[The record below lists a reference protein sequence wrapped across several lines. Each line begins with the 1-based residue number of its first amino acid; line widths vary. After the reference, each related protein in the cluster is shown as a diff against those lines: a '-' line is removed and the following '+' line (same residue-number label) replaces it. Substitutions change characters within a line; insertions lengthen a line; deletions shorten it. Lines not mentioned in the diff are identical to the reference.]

1 MNQGDV
7 SVTKM
12 DSCDALT
19 AEQVASYLRRNPDFF
34 ALQPDVLKALAP
46 PERWNEDAGGT
57 VVDIRQFIVE
67 GLREQMDGL
76 RDCATEVIETSRSN
90 MAYQQKTHAA
100 VLKLLNASS
109 LKQLVEVI
117 NNDLPSVLDVDVVAL
132 ALEQTASMDCESLKV
147 APLVPG
153 EVDYVLGAGQDVLLL
168 ADLGDEAQVFGAD
181 AEHFRSAAFARVDP
195 GPISPSGVLAMGSCL
210 EGTFHPSQGTELF
223 AFLASV
229 VGFCIHR
236 CYESPA

>member
-1 MNQGDV
+1 
-7 SVTKM
+7 VTKI

-34 ALQPDVLKALAP
+34 ELQPDVLTDLAP
-46 PERWNEDAGGT
+46 PERWNGESGDT
-57 VVDIRQFIVE
+57 VVDLQQFIVE

-90 MAYQQKTHAA
+90 MAYQQKTHSA
-100 VLKLLNASS
+100 VLQLLNADS
-109 LKQLVEVI
+109 LQQLLEVI
-117 NNDLPSVLDVDVVAL
+117 NDGLPGILDVDIVAL
-132 ALEQTASMDCESLKV
+132 ALEQTGSIDCDSLNV
-147 APLVPG
+147 APLAPG
-153 EVDYVLGAGQDVLLL
+153 EVDYLLGAGQDVLLL
-168 ADLGDEAQVFGAD
+168 ADLGDEGHIFGS
-181 AEHFRSAAFARVDP
+181 ESEQFRSAAFARLDP
-195 GPISPSGVLAMGSCL
+195 GPLAPSGALAMGSCL

-236 CYESPA
+236 CYERPT

>member
-1 MNQGDV
+1 M
-7 SVTKM
+7 TKI

-34 ALQPDVLKALAP
+34 ALQPEVLTALEP
-46 PERWNEDAGGT
+46 SVRWTGDT
-57 VVDIRQFIVE
+57 VVDIRQFILE

-100 VLKLLNASS
+100 VLKLLRANS
-109 LKQLVEVI
+109 LEQLVAVI
-117 NNDLPSVLDVDVVAL
+117 SSELPSLLEVDVVAL
-132 ALEQTASMDCESLKV
+132 ALEQISSADCGALNV

-153 EVDYVLGAGQDVLLL
+153 EVDYILGAGQDVFLL
-168 ADLGDEAQVFGAD
+168 ANLVDEAQIFGNSS
-181 AEHFRSAAFARVDP
+181 EKLRSAAFARLDP
-195 GPISPSGVLAMGSCL
+195 RPVAPSGVLALGAFQ
-210 EGTFHPSQGTELF
+210 EGFFHPSQGTELF

-236 CYESPA
+236 SYETLT

>member
-1 MNQGDV
+1 M
-7 SVTKM
+7 TKI

-19 AEQVASYLRRNPDFF
+19 VEQVASYLRRNPDFF
-34 ALQPDVLKALAP
+34 ALQPDLLAALEP
-46 PERWNEDAGGT
+46 PQRMAGDT

-100 VLKLLNASS
+100 VLKLLGANS
-109 LKQLVEVI
+109 LEQVVEAINHQLPEI
-117 NNDLPSVLDVDVVAL
+117 LEVDVVAL
-132 ALEQTASMDCESLKV
+132 ALEQTGSVDFGALQV
-147 APLVPG
+147 APLVAG
-153 EVDYVLGAGQDVLLL
+153 EVDYMLGAGQPVLLL
-168 ADLGDEAQVFGAD
+168 ADLADEAQMFGT
-181 AEHFRSAAFARVDP
+181 ESEQIRSAAFARLDP
-195 GPISPSGVLAMGSCL
+195 GPIAPSGILALGCHR
-210 EGTFHPSQGTELF
+210 EDGFHPSQGTELF

-236 CYESPA
+236 SYESPA

>member
-1 MNQGDV
+1 M
-7 SVTKM
+7 TKI

-34 ALQPDVLKALAP
+34 ALQPDVLTALAP
-46 PERWNEDAGGT
+46 PERWTGDT

-100 VLKLLNASS
+100 VLKLLSANS
-109 LKQLVEVI
+109 LEQVVRVI
-117 NNDLPSVLDVDVVAL
+117 NNDLPGVLDVHVVAL
-132 ALEQTASMDCESLKV
+132 GLEQTGSIDCVSLKI
-147 APLVPG
+147 APLVTG
-153 EVDYVLGAGQDVLLL
+153 EVDYILGAGQDVLLL
-168 ADLGDEAQVFGAD
+168 PNLVDEGQVFGD
-181 AEHFRSAAFARVDP
+181 SCDQIRSAAFARLDP
-195 GPISPSGVLAMGSCL
+195 GLMAPSGVLAMGASQ
-210 EGTFHPSQGTELF
+210 ENAFHPSQGTELL

-236 CYESPA
+236 SYEGPA